1 MRGTLICPAIHIY
14 KKLQQKR
21 NKIVT
26 RPSVRQ
32 GDIYGF
38 VIEHFAK
45 NNNFKEALAQIQQLR
60 SAIPNVNLAYYVNTD
75 VLQGIEKKMGITLQV
90 DTDKDHAGEDPD
102 E

>member
-1 MRGTLICPAIHIY
+1 M
-14 KKLQQKR
+14 
-21 NKIVT
+21 N